1 MAYTRACMA
10 SEHRGVRCAFQI
22 VLSLWIVFSAC
33 GLLHFSAGGR
43 V

>member
-1 MAYTRACMA
+1 MA

-22 VLSLWIVFSAC
+22 VLSLWIVFPAC
-33 GLLHFSAGGR
+33 GLLHFSVGGP